1 MVVLSEMG
9 RTPKLNSALG
19 KDHWPVTSCL
29 AFGAGVKGGQVIG
42 ATDDG
47 QNALNVELATGSVR
61 SDGKQIQTSNLT
73 AAALALVGLDPQQ
86 HFPGVEPLNALLA

>member
-9 RTPKLNSALG
+9 RTPRLNSAMG

-29 AFGAGVKGGQVIG
+29 VFGAGVKGAQVIG

-47 QNALNVELATGSVR
+47 QNALNVELSSGIVTA
-61 SDGKQIQTSNLT
+61 DGKQIQTNNLT
-73 AAALALVGLDPQQ
+73 AAALALVGLDSQQ
-86 HFPGVEPLNALLA
+86 YFPGVEPLNALLA